1 MTKEGYELE
10 AHDGHVAITTPVG
23 KEIFLDEKKTAWSL
37 RTYNG
42 KFETIS
48 KEYAFRVQQRALVGK
63 AAKGRSGHKQLG
75 HPGPRAVE
83 KTVKSEFSD
92 GKRKKTENFH
102 KGLHVSVIAGDGDEE
117 EILVASQSTE
127 SKKTATESK
136 RTAFPDLKL
145 DDAREDA
152 KDEDEEEVVEEDDEE
167 PDNFDKDLDNFD
179 KEPDQPERKLD
190 KFVSLGGKR
199 MILQQPV
206 SYPARSTTDAER
218 EEDKEEDETHQDQ
231 EEEADREHGEQE
243 EIRQH
248 GFEDQEETQAKTTS
262 TTWRES
268 NGLTER
274 PSNERSAMKKRVVF
288 NKKRDERGRV
298 ARRTAR
304 LMTKEVYQGQGV
316 DNSYRSERSTTHR
329 STSTRAYYEGKK
341 NFHYLRGHPSC
352 NQDHREPCHI

>member
-1 MTKEGYELE
+1 M
-10 AHDGHVAITTPVG
+10 
-23 KEIFLDEKKTAWSL
+23 
-37 RTYNG
+37 
-42 KFETIS
+42 
-48 KEYAFRVQQRALVGK
+48 
-63 AAKGRSGHKQLG
+63 
-75 HPGPRAVE
+75 
-83 KTVKSEFSD
+83 
-92 GKRKKTENFH
+92 
-102 KGLHVSVIAGDGDEE
+102 
-117 EILVASQSTE
+117 ASQSTE
-127 SKKTATESK
+127 RKKTATESK
-136 RTAFPDLKL
+136 KAAFPDLEL

-243 EIRQH
+243 EIRHH
-248 GFEDQEETQAKTTS
+248 GFKDQEETQAKTTS

-304 LMTKEVYQGQGV
+304 LLTKEVYQEQGTDNSEMTKGI
-316 DNSYRSERSTTHR
+316 DNSYRRERSTTHR
-329 STSTRAYYEGKK
+329 STST
-341 NFHYLRGHPSC
+341 
-352 NQDHREPCHI
+352 